1 MPVNVSWQYSQSF
14 PEENTNSM
22 SDYHVGAFENQG
34 LYLYQTLESRN
45 GTGTFL
51 GPSRP
56 PPHPTVAAH
65 CRRARRER
73 RRNKRT
79 PPSGVGTPPRPR
91 DGARGVLARRARDVA
106 ADAEEQA
113 RPTSTIRLA

>member
-45 GTGTFL
+45 GNGTFL
-51 GPSRP
+51 G
-56 PPHPTVAAH
+56 
-65 CRRARRER
+65 
-73 RRNKRT
+73 
-79 PPSGVGTPPRPR
+79 
-91 DGARGVLARRARDVA
+91 ARGVSGDETSERRP
-106 ADAEEQA
+106 AESELHPGPGTEPEECLQDERGTSLQMPKNKLGPQA
-113 RPTSTIRLA
+113 QLGWLD